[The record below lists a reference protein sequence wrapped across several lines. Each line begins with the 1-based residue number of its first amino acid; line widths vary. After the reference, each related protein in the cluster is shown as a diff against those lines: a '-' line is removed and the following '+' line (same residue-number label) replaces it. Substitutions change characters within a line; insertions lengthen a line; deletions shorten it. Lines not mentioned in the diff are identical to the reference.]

1 MRARVAEQ
9 AVAAGAALVNDV
21 SGGLADPDMIPAV
34 AAADVPF
41 VVMHWRGFSESMN
54 SRAVYEDV
62 VAEVLDE
69 LRRRMDAVVAGG
81 VAPERVVIDPGL
93 GFAKDA
99 AHDLKLVAHLA
110 ELHTLGRPLLVAASR
125 KRFLGHVLAGPGS
138 PPPPARER
146 DAATAAVSALAA
158 GRRLGGPGPRG
169 TGHRRRGPRRPRGR
183 GSRVNEEHAQAAA
196 DIAEVEAANT
206 AFYEALERGDY
217 EELSGSW
224 LPGEDLTV
232 SCVHPGWPVLT
243 GRGEVLRSYALI
255 MANTEYIQ
263 FFLTD
268 VNIAMTGDTALVT
281 CTENILSGGPA
292 EEGNALGPLVGQL
305 VVATNVFR
313 HPPTARSSLP
323 PRTPV
328 LTESDEDEEDPPPDE
343 TLSGGPPSREIPF
356 RRNPFRRRKHPP
368 EWVRDR

>member
-1 MRARVAEQ
+1 M
-9 AVAAGAALVNDV
+9 
-21 SGGLADPDMIPAV
+21 
-34 AAADVPF
+34 
-41 VVMHWRGFSESMN
+41 
-54 SRAVYEDV
+54 
-62 VAEVLDE
+62 
-69 LRRRMDAVVAGG
+69 
-81 VAPERVVIDPGL
+81 
-93 GFAKDA
+93 
-99 AHDLKLVAHLA
+99 
-110 ELHTLGRPLLVAASR
+110 
-125 KRFLGHVLAGPGS
+125 
-138 PPPPARER
+138 
-146 DAATAAVSALAA
+146 
-158 GRRLGGPGPRG
+158 
-169 TGHRRRGPRRPRGR
+169 
-183 GSRVNEEHAQAAA
+183 NEEHAQAAA

-217 EELSGSW
+217 EELSDRW

-313 HPPTARSSLP
+313 RTADGWKLWSHHGS
-323 PRTPV
+323 PV
-328 LTESDEDEEDPPPDE
+328 LTESDEDDDEE
-343 TLSGGPPSREIPF
+343 SSS
-356 RRNPFRRRKHPP
+356 
-368 EWVRDR
+368 

>member
-1 MRARVAEQ
+1 M
-9 AVAAGAALVNDV
+9 
-21 SGGLADPDMIPAV
+21 
-34 AAADVPF
+34 
-41 VVMHWRGFSESMN
+41 
-54 SRAVYEDV
+54 
-62 VAEVLDE
+62 
-69 LRRRMDAVVAGG
+69 
-81 VAPERVVIDPGL
+81 
-93 GFAKDA
+93 
-99 AHDLKLVAHLA
+99 
-110 ELHTLGRPLLVAASR
+110 
-125 KRFLGHVLAGPGS
+125 
-138 PPPPARER
+138 
-146 DAATAAVSALAA
+146 
-158 GRRLGGPGPRG
+158 
-169 TGHRRRGPRRPRGR
+169 
-183 GSRVNEEHAQAAA
+183 NEEHAQAAA

-217 EELSGSW
+217 EELSDRW

-313 HPPTARSSLP
+313 RTADGWKLWSHHGS
-323 PRTPV
+323 PV
-328 LTESDEDEEDPPPDE
+328 LTESDEDDDEE
-343 TLSGGPPSREIPF
+343 SPS
-356 RRNPFRRRKHPP
+356 
-368 EWVRDR
+368 